1 VQALVLAKFGVEG
14 DRQRSVLA
22 GCDRVTV
29 DLGEISASGPCS
41 AIHGARMKM
50 PRIGG
55 PSIPVGTSASK
66 LAVSSANHAKL
77 SDVARTATG
86 FAQRAVLSVLSI
98 TLAKGR
104 SGRVLEGWD
113 LMRAGRVFHH
123 GRWLRSKSMP
133 QEVQGCEKGV
143 ATSPTCPA
151 S

>member
-1 VQALVLAKFGVEG
+1 
-14 DRQRSVLA
+14 
-22 GCDRVTV
+22 
-29 DLGEISASGPCS
+29 
-41 AIHGARMKM
+41 MKM

-55 PSIPVGTSASK
+55 PSIPVGATSASK

-86 FAQRAVLSVLSI
+86 FAQRAVLSI

-104 SGRVLEGWD
+104 SGRVLEGRD